1 VPESGLSSCPEGA
14 DSGPCGVLSREGE
27 NKFYQIDF
35 LQSKHP
41 EIFGEI

>member
-1 VPESGLSSCPEGA
+1 VPETGLLNYQERPDGFRVA
-14 DSGPCGVLSREGE
+14 HYRAGE
-27 NKFYQIDF
+27 NKFYQIEF

>member
-1 VPESGLSSCPEGA
+1 VPENGLSSWLEGA
-14 DSGPCGVLSREGE
+14 DSRAAYSREGE

>member
-1 VPESGLSSCPEGA
+1 VPENGLSSCPIKGTMGSRVV
-14 DSGPCGVLSREGE
+14 DSRESE
-27 NKFYQIDF
+27 HKFYQIDF

>member
-1 VPESGLSSCPEGA
+1 VPENGLSSCPEGA
-14 DSGPCGVLSREGE
+14 EQPCVVLSREGE